1 MLDEGAGDRDAPRQ
15 PQRALGEAAIDV
27 GARIPADLLDLA
39 VLRGQRCRASRGDET
54 DHERGRER
62 PRLVTE
68 IAHVVD
74 DDAVWP
80 VEQTGW
86 SAGAMLL
93 AADALDGL
101 TPAANFFHAMTWL
114 ARTPSHSA
122 ARDHEEPR

>member
-1 MLDEGAGDRDAPRQ
+1 MTPVAT
-15 PQRALGEAAIDV
+15 V
-27 GARIPADLLDLA
+27 Y
-39 VLRGQRCRASRGDET
+39 
-54 DHERGRER
+54 
-62 PRLVTE
+62 
-68 IAHVVD
+68 VVD